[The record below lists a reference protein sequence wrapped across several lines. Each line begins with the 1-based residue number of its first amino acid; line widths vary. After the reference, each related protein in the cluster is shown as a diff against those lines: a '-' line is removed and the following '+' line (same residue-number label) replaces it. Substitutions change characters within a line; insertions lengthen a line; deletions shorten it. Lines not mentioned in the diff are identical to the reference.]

1 MEACAQV
8 LFSYGVASGTHITLS
23 SYNKVTNNCYRDSV
37 WLCVLNSCTSLVSGF
52 AVFSCLGFMAE
63 KQGIP
68 IEKVVT
74 SGPGL
79 AFIAFPQAV
88 AMMPVPQL
96 WAACFF
102 IMLILLGLDT
112 VVRYT
117 TNGDSRGNLRGNLRG
132 NSRGDL
138 RGDSRG
144 DLKGDSR
151 GDLRGNS
158 RGLETLTSSMID
170 MFPGQMR
177 RPWRREI
184 LLVVFSSF
192 TFLLQITLTTQGGV
206 YQFELIDYYGANGI
220 CVLFVSLVQCVAVGW
235 AFGAERICDAL
246 EDMTGQRPGVFY
258 TVCWRYVTPLIC
270 TPLKTSDGSVYPNW
284 AYNLGWAIAISSVV
298 TIPIWAVSK
307 IYFTEGS
314 FRQ

>member
-1 MEACAQV
+1 MYFLPVTTFLQVVYFTAVFPYVMLAILLVRGLTLPGAWQGVVYYLYPDPSRLVDLQVWMEACAQV
-8 LFSYGVASGTHITLS
+8 LFSYGVASGTHITMS

-112 VVRYT
+112 VVRDT
-117 TNGDSRGNLRGNLRG
+117 TN
-132 NSRGDL
+132 
-138 RGDSRG
+138 
-144 DLKGDSR
+144 
-151 GDLRGNS
+151 
-158 RGLETLTSSMID
+158 
-170 MFPGQMR
+170 
-177 RPWRREI
+177 
-184 LLVVFSSF
+184 
-192 TFLLQITLTTQGGV
+192 
-206 YQFELIDYYGANGI
+206 
-220 CVLFVSLVQCVAVGW
+220 
-235 AFGAERICDAL
+235 
-246 EDMTGQRPGVFY
+246 
-258 TVCWRYVTPLIC
+258 
-270 TPLKTSDGSVYPNW
+270 
-284 AYNLGWAIAISSVV
+284 
-298 TIPIWAVSK
+298 
-307 IYFTEGS
+307 
-314 FRQ
+314 